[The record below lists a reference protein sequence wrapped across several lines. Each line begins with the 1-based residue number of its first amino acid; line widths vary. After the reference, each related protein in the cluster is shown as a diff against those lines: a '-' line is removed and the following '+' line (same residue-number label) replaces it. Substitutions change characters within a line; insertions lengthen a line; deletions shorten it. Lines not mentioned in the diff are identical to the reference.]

1 MTSLLL
7 NPQGPSEERRYP
19 LAPRR
24 LTTLDGATVGL
35 LTNTKLNAE
44 AVLKAIGALLQER
57 YALKELLLR
66 TKPNFSLPAP
76 TATLD
81 ELAARCDVVVAGVGD

>member
-7 NPQGPSEERRYP
+7 DPQGPKEERRHP

-24 LTTLDGATVGL
+24 LRTLDGVTVGL

-76 TATLD
+76 TAVID